1 LDFGLR
7 IYESDA
13 ALKIQNPKSK
23 SKISYW
29 LPPLLWMAA
38 MFSFSTDAFSAE
50 QTGSR
55 LLWFLQLVYPAITQ
69 HQYEWVHFLTRKA
82 AHFTEYAILA
92 GLWWRAFR
100 AGALVK
106 WEWRWAWWAFVIVAV
121 WALLDEWHQSFTLSR
136 TASPYDSLLDISGGL
151 TALVAI
157 WVVQMKQAN

>member
-1 LDFGLR
+1 MEAMSKPVSNSALR
-7 IYESDA
+7 ATHS
-13 ALKIQNPKSK
+13 ALY
-23 SKISYW
+23 YW

-55 LLWFLQLVYPAITQ
+55 LLWFLRLVYPDITQ

-100 AGALVK
+100 ANALVK
-106 WEWRWAWWAFVIVAV
+106 WQWRWAWRAFVIVVV
-121 WALLDEWHQSFTLSR
+121 WALLDEWHQSFTASR
-136 TASPYDSLLDISGGL
+136 TASLYDSLLDMSGGL
-151 TALVAI
+151 TALLVI
-157 WVVQMKQAN
+157 WLVQRKQEN